1 MKKKFREYTQPDFSG
16 INKEILAKW
25 EEENLFAESLRQR
38 TDAPSFI
45 FYEGPPSANG
55 MPGIHHVIARSLKDI
70 FCRYKTMKGYRVDRR
85 AGWDTHGLPVELG
98 VEKLL
103 GITKDSIGKTISVA
117 EYNATCRREVMKYTA
132 EWEQLTKK
140 MGYWVDMDHPYI
152 TYKNKYI
159 ETLWWLLADLHKKGF
174 LYKGYTIQP
183 YSPAAGTGLSTHE
196 LNQPGCYRDVKDTVC
211 TAQFK
216 VLNPKKEWSNW
227 GDAYFLA
234 WTTTPWTLPSNTALC
249 VGPNIE
255 YVAIETFNP
264 YTSLKQTVIMGAPR
278 VEAYFDPKNQVEE
291 LPEVA
296 PKEVKKLPWRVVGR
310 YKGGELAEL
319 QYEQLIPW
327 VKPDEGAFRVITGDF
342 VTTEDGTGIV
352 HIAPTFGADDRRVAQ
367 QNNIPSLVLIDRDG
381 QERPM
386 VDLKG
391 RFYKIEHLSKEF
403 VASKVDLP
411 LRCVCRAICKERLLS
426 QTH

>member
-211 TAQFK
+211 TAQLK

-386 VDLKG
+386 VVLKG
-391 RFYKIEHLSKEF
+391 RCYKI
-403 VASKVDLP
+403 
-411 LRCVCRAICKERLLS
+411 
-426 QTH
+426 